1 MIEPGGSPSNQDSGS
16 SKMENYQ
23 PKNPLP
29 SAMKADPIYSK
40 PTTNN
45 EYRIFGYRK
54 QDDQEEEEEIE
65 TPKGWGGQFQAPPQ
79 EINIE
84 EFSVPRDSFNEE
96 EEEDIN
102 LGT

>member
-1 MIEPGGSPSNQDSGS
+1 
-16 SKMENYQ
+16 MEKDQ

-40 PTTNN
+40 PTTKNLQNN
-45 EYRIFGYRK
+45 ENRIFGYR
-54 QDDQEEEEEIE
+54 QRDDQEQEEFE

-84 EFSVPRDSFNEE
+84 EFSVPRDSFNDEE
-96 EEEDIN
+96 ENVN
-102 LGT
+102 LGI